1 MASTLIK
8 AFPLT
13 HTHTWETP
21 LVDGSLL
28 KRVFCFPVHE
38 QCDLMLYFSLS
49 MCIAF
54 TKSVRTKTDK
64 TNKSKEAHF
73 LYFQPKV

>member
-1 MASTLIK
+1 M
-8 AFPLT
+8 
-13 HTHTWETP
+13 
-21 LVDGSLL
+21 L
-28 KRVFCFPVHE
+28 KRVFCFPAHE

-73 LYFQPKV
+73 LYFQPKA